1 MVCSVLQ
8 GSPRKFLSYRL
19 RAKSEHKNRPRKN
32 IFKRSARAKR
42 CVVWVKVLRMPNML
56 TELKLLLMFVSW
68 LNSLASKIG
77 LGGILYALL
86 CSLVSEDDLWF

>member
-1 MVCSVLQ
+1 
-8 GSPRKFLSYRL
+8 
-19 RAKSEHKNRPRKN
+19 
-32 IFKRSARAKR
+32 
-42 CVVWVKVLRMPNML
+42 MPNML

-86 CSLVSEDDLWF
+86 CNLVSEDDLWF